1 MKSFDSDIAVNL
13 SILLLIDS
21 IVVFVQS
28 EECAKCK
35 PCLVVPR
42 TKFDTEALRV
52 VGMQGVRG
60 REQFVHSADVAQ
72 ESSHVRKYA
81 QRSDQRRLYFPSR
94 CNRIFLSDLP
104 WRSQSK
110 LWPPFFYHLSDLFV
124 SVNIA
129 FGDIA
134 FTSRDSFENGHA
146 SLLKFERFDIDQ
158 IC

>member
-42 TKFDTEALRV
+42 RKFDTEALRV
-52 VGMQGVRG
+52 VGMQIVQDRERSVR
-60 REQFVHSADVAQ
+60 SADVSQA
-72 ESSHVRKYA
+72 SSHVRKY
-81 QRSDQRRLYFPSR
+81 DQQFDPPQLYFPSR
-94 CNRIFLSDLP
+94 CNQIFLLGRP
-104 WRSQSK
+104 WRSLSK
-110 LWPPFFYHLSDLFV
+110 LQSPFFYHFSDLFV

-158 IC
+158 